1 MGDSVQ
7 LQLAGET
14 VELLGE
20 RALYRPAHRALL
32 IADLHLGKADVFRRA
47 GIGLPAGGTAH
58 DLERLDAL
66 LAHRDVQALWILGD
80 LLHGPAP
87 RAAWHRRWSAW
98 REQHCALRV
107 IAIRGN
113 HDRALAGAD
122 LHIEAAGEQVED
134 GPFVLRHDPLPHP
147 TRHVLCG
154 HLHPLAKLPGVSRRW
169 PVFWL
174 RERVTILP
182 AFSQFTA
189 GIVPSCAKASA
200 WLPAWKAM
208 RWHYRYVSQRR
219 ERTGRRR
226 DPERLKPVASAVS
239 WLRTAQRNRSVRVG
253 HADSEHRQRLPG
265 RRASVCRA
273 LYATASVLSS
283 ATRTTGCDKASTNSG
298 ANANLPNQPCWVPL
312 STRSMCPR
320 PPGTRPIGRSSTSRP
335 WAQRSRSDWNNGV
348 SQRLQR

>member
-58 DLERLDAL
+58 DLERLNAL
-66 LAHRDVQALWILGD
+66 LDQRDVRTLWILGD

-98 REQHCALRV
+98 RERHCALRV

-113 HDRALAGAD
+113 HDRALAGAE

-147 TRHVLCG
+147 TGHVLCG
-154 HLHPLAKLPGVSRRW
+154 HLHPLAKLPGLSRRW
-169 PVFWL
+169 PAFWL

-189 GIVPSCAKASA
+189 GIVPT
-200 WLPAWKAM
+200 LT
-208 RWHYRYVSQRR
+208 
-219 ERTGRRR
+219 EG
-226 DPERLKPVASAVS
+226 ERLVACVEGDALALPV
-239 WLRTAQRNRSVRVG
+239 R
-253 HADSEHRQRLPG
+253 
-265 RRASVCRA
+265 
-273 LYATASVLSS
+273 
-283 ATRTTGCDKASTNSG
+283 
-298 ANANLPNQPCWVPL
+298 
-312 STRSMCPR
+312 
-320 PPGTRPIGRSSTSRP
+320 
-335 WAQRSRSDWNNGV
+335 
-348 SQRLQR
+348 